1 MGASS
6 SAPRTV
12 TVENDSPAGVID
24 ISDDVVQRLKTGL
37 PSKEGSRQQGA
48 QRATGSDGNVPSSY
62 PNPLPPPA
70 AAGFGEPSLSSLQVR
85 REKEQELRANDV
97 YWTKRLQT
105 LEANLQKTNQI
116 LEKEY
121 NDAIVDVKKRF
132 ESTAIA
138 HQLPPCQD
146 LKAKVVE
153 CYKKNQNETL
163 NCSAD
168 VKAFTDCVNLHRIQ
182 LLKEKAS
189 VGKPAEGK

>member
-1 MGASS
+1 MQW
-6 SAPRTV
+6 V
-12 TVENDSPAGVID
+12 K
-24 ISDDVVQRLKTGL
+24 QKKTTNFVNNNYFYHRQ
-37 PSKEGSRQQGA
+37 GSRQQGA

-121 NDAIVDVKKRF
+121 NDAV
-132 ESTAIA
+132 S
-138 HQLPPCQD
+138 
-146 LKAKVVE
+146 
-153 CYKKNQNETL
+153 L
-163 NCSAD
+163 N
-168 VKAFTDCVNLHRIQ
+168 L
-182 LLKEKAS
+182 
-189 VGKPAEGK
+189 